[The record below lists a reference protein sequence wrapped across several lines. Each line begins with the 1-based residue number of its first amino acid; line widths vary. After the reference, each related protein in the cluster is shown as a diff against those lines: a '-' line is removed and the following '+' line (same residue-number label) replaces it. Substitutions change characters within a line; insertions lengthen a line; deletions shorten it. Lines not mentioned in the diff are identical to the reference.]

1 MSGRSAPMTPILP
14 ERQIK
19 DLATSCYVGQM
30 PPAIQLAKRPGAWW
44 PGSLGHCPGG
54 APPGLSVWAQIGHAD
69 TPCSCTLRE
78 EVSNS
83 ATPHMFRDTLENIFL
98 LFGSVPGWCISGF
111 VRLDPKSAY
120 ADMLTCRA
128 SAVCFNWR
136 LIGAGKTSVVV
147 SHTGRSRREYSNGKS
162 FQ

>member
-1 MSGRSAPMTPILP
+1 MGGVCL
-14 ERQIK
+14 
-19 DLATSCYVGQM
+19 CYAYVMLVKCRRRYSSQNGLGLGG
-30 PPAIQLAKRPGAWW
+30 PALWGTARVVHPQV
-44 PGSLGHCPGG
+44 CPFG
-54 APPGLSVWAQIGHAD
+54 PQIGHAD
-69 TPCSCTLRE
+69 KPCSCTLRE
-78 EVSNS
+78 EVSTS